1 MLSRIFQ
8 SAARYLPG
16 YGHVKSSERSLLLA
30 DVHALAKAF
39 RQDLLWSW
47 VVYWV
52 IFGVIQTFRYYEHH
66 RASELRLEKMERSFS
81 QACPSSAKSEAC

>member
-1 MLSRIFQ
+1 
-8 SAARYLPG
+8 LPG
-16 YGHVKSSERSLLLA
+16 YGHVKSSERSLLGLGAWSVLA

-52 IFGVIQTFRYYEHH
+52 IFGVIQTFRYYEHY